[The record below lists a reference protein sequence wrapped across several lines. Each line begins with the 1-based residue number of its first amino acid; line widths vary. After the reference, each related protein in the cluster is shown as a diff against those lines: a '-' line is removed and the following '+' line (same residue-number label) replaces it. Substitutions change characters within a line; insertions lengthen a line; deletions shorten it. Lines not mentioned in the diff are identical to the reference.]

1 MRKKFES
8 NSLDEKVLQ
17 DTEKLELSN
26 KLEKICGFKIIEYVI
41 DEIYNEK
48 TYQEV
53 CIMIGVASINEKMSK
68 DESKKL
74 KEKIKE
80 IFKIENNE
88 DRINLDYLNSVNVL

>member
-1 MRKKFES
+1 MRKNFES

-26 KLEKICGFKIIEYVI
+26 KLEKICGFRIIEYVI

-48 TYQEV
+48 TYKEV

-80 IFKIENNE
+80 IFKIEKNE
-88 DRINLDYLNSVNVL
+88 DRINLEYLNSVNVL